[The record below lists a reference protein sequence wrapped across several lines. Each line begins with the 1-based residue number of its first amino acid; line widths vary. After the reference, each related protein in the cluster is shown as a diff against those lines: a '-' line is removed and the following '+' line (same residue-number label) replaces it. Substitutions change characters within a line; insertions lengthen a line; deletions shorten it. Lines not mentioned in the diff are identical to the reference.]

1 MSVDLPHSGL
11 RPVTGKWV
19 FHMEVS
25 RPVTGDDWSDG
36 GVPHGGLRLVT
47 GNVKATVTRA
57 H

>member
-25 RPVTGDDWSDG
+25 RPVTGDDWSDR
-36 GVPHGGLRLVT
+36 GVQHGGLRLVT
-47 GNVKATVTRA
+47 GNVRETVTRA